1 MFGGSSLL
9 ATRQA
14 WVRLRAFKLWVEIR
28 GCGGTA
34 SSSNFNCKYS
44 VRESAKQLQR
54 MCENVHRLIA
64 TSKPALQVP
73 PAEEP
78 VPKASGW
85 YCDVHPGTEIAW
97 LVPEGNPIK
106 VCTPDS

>member
-1 MFGGSSLL
+1 ML

-78 VPKASGW
+78 VPKNDICRLHMGELVEEEEAATLVKLLAEQ
-85 YCDVHPGTEIAW
+85 DVDMETM
-97 LVPEGNPIK
+97 
-106 VCTPDS
+106 D